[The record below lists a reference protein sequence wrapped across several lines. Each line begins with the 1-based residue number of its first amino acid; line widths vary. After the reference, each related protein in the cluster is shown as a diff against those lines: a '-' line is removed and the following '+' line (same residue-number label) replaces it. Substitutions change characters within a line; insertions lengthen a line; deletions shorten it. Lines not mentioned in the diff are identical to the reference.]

1 MSQPH
6 EILLAMGRNLDPV
19 RCAVVH
25 PCGVEALQSALEARD
40 SGLVDP
46 VLVGPEDRIRALAE
60 GAGLDLR
67 GLDIIP
73 APYSHAS
80 ALVAV
85 EMAVANKVEA
95 LMKGSL
101 HTDEMM
107 HAALSNRDF
116 RTRHRLSHIY
126 RFEVPLYNK
135 PLLITDA
142 VLNIRPSL
150 AEKVDIVQNVI
161 NLSEILGVFMPQ
173 VALLSAIESVNPDL
187 PSTLDAAALC
197 KMAERGQI
205 TGAVLDGPLAFDSA
219 ISKEAASMKHIQ
231 SDMPGNTDILIVPDL
246 ESGNMLAKQL
256 EYLANATASGVV
268 VGGKV
273 PVALTGSA
281 DGLISRV
288 GSALLAKLIA
298 HHHRKHRP

>member
-1 MSQPH
+1 MVQPN
-6 EILLAMGRNLDPV
+6 EILSSLGKDLEPV

-25 PCGVEALQSALEARD
+25 PCSLEALQSALEARD
-40 SGLVDP
+40 HGLVDP
-46 VLVGPEDRIRALAE
+46 FLIGPEERIRALAE
-60 GAGLDLR
+60 AGGLDLT
-67 GLDIIP
+67 GMDIVA
-73 APYSHAS
+73 APYSQAS
-80 ALVAV
+80 ALIAV
-85 EMAVANKVEA
+85 EMAVAGKAEA

-107 HAALSNRDF
+107 HAALVNRDF
-116 RTRHRLSHIY
+116 KTKLRLSHIY

-142 VLNIRPSL
+142 VLNIRPTL
-150 AEKVDIVQNVI
+150 AEKVDIVQNAI
-161 NLSEILGVFMPQ
+161 NLSEILGVFKPQ
-173 VALLSAIESVNPDL
+173 VAILSAIESVNPEL

-219 ISKEAASMKHIQ
+219 ISMEAARIKHIQ

-256 EYLANATASGVV
+256 EYLADATASGVV
-268 VGGKV
+268 VGGQV
-273 PVALTGSA
+273 PIALTGSA
-281 DGLISRV
+281 DGLTSRID
-288 GSALLAKLIA
+288 SALLVKLIA
-298 HHHRKHRP
+298 HQQRRHRA

>member
-6 EILLAMGRNLDPV
+6 EILLSLGKNLDPV

-25 PCGVEALQSALEARD
+25 PCSLEALQSALEARD
-40 SGLVDP
+40 NGLVDP
-46 VLVGPEDRIRALAE
+46 VLVGPDERIRALAQ
-60 GAGLDLR
+60 GHGLDLT
-67 GLDIIP
+67 GLEIVS
-73 APYSHAS
+73 APYSQAS
-80 ALVAV
+80 AEMAV
-85 EMAVANKVEA
+85 EMAVAGKVEA

-107 HAALSNRDF
+107 HAALINRDF
-116 RTRHRLSHIY
+116 KTKHRLSHVY

-135 PLLITDA
+135 PLLLSDA
-142 VLNIRPSL
+142 VLNIRPTL
-150 AEKVDIVQNVI
+150 AEKVDIVQNAI
-161 NLSEILGVFMPQ
+161 NLSEILGVFRPQ
-173 VALLSAIESVNPDL
+173 VALLSAIESVNPEL

-219 ISKEAASMKHIQ
+219 ISKEAAFIKHIQ

-268 VGGKV
+268 VGGQV
-273 PVALTGSA
+273 PIALTGSA
-281 DGLISRV
+281 DGLASRI

-298 HHHRKHRP
+298 HRQRRPRG